1 MMTFGTKSVIA
12 LKKNSTVN
20 SSIFTKLLKTK
31 IRSYG
36 DEATDFQS
44 TQIPETSSNYICWS
58 VTLMDSVL
66 EKN

>member
-44 TQIPETSSNYICWS
+44 RQIPETSSNYICWS

-66 EKN
+66 KKN